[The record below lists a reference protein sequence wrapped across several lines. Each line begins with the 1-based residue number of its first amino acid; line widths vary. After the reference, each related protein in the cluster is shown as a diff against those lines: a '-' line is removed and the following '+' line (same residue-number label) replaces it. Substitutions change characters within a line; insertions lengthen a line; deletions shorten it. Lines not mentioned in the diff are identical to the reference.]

1 MKTLLF
7 ILGTGLIITSC
18 QPQTEKQLF
27 TESEDIDYGKKIME
41 AYLAQDWDAY
51 PEIFADTAKIWRN
64 KNWTNDDGFT
74 VQQYVEDLKGGLKT
88 ISSYSFESQIWLSI
102 ITDTD
107 KHWVYFW
114 GVWTAHNEATN
125 KDYEMPV
132 HVAMQIVDGKVV
144 RQAEFYDGTNLTID
158 MMALAQE
165 KAAEENVESEDQ

>member
-1 MKTLLF
+1 MKNLLF
-7 ILGTGLIITSC
+7 VLCAGLIIASC

-27 TESEDIDYGKKIME
+27 TESEDIDYGKKIMQ
-41 AYLAQDWDAY
+41 AYLTQTWDAY
-51 PEIFADTAKIWRN
+51 PKYFADTAKIWRN
-64 KNWTNDDGFT
+64 KNWSNDEGFT
-74 VQQYVEDLKGGLKT
+74 VQQYVEDLKGGLKP

-114 GVWTAHNEATN
+114 GVWTAHNDATN

-144 RQAEFYDGTNLTID
+144 QQGEFYDGTNITLD

-165 KAAEENVESEDQ
+165 KEAEENAENEGQ